1 MPEDELAARRR
12 LRSGQELRE
21 RLRAARAGAAGRGT
35 EGIDLDPH
43 SAYELLTR
51 QMVGDLAEQLREF
64 PSYTNKI
71 RPGTGWKPPAKA
83 VAYQLLYGRTSSI
96 PGLSIGIRART
107 AFLAPLACRCTPV
120 CTKFSLYSPPIF
132 RL

>member
-51 QMVGDLAEQLREF
+51 QMVGDLAEQLRESLCYSWNNGPF
-64 PSYTNKI
+64 VT
-71 RPGTGWKPPAKA
+71 WKPAPFTHDDK
-83 VAYQLLYGRTSSI
+83 LPSSY
-96 PGLSIGIRART
+96 RA
-107 AFLAPLACRCTPV
+107 A
-120 CTKFSLYSPPIF
+120 
-132 RL
+132 

>member
-51 QMVGDLAEQLREF
+51 QMVGDLAEQLRDSLSYSWKNRSF
-64 PSYTNKI
+64 ATRKPAPFTRDDKLPSSY
-71 RPGTGWKPPAKA
+71 
-83 VAYQLLYGRTSSI
+83 
-96 PGLSIGIRART
+96 RA
-107 AFLAPLACRCTPV
+107 A
-120 CTKFSLYSPPIF
+120 
-132 RL
+132 